1 METTLLKVPEVAVR
15 LGISRAKVYELL
27 ADGELRSVRLAGSRR
42 VRSLDLDDFIAGLDE
57 SWPKGASARRPMVSA
72 SRRG

>member
-1 METTLLKVPEVAVR
+1 METTLLKVPEVAFR

-27 ADGELRSVRLAGSRR
+27 AAGELRSVRLAGSRR
-42 VRSLDLDDFIAGLDE
+42 VRSVDLDDFIAGLDE
-57 SWPKGASARRPMVSA
+57 SWPREAYAHRPFVPS